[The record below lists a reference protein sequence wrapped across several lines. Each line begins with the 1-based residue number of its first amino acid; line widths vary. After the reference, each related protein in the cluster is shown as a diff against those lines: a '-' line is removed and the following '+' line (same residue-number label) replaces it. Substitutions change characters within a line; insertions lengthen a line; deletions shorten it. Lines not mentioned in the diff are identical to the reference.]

1 MELKKERKRLSPLLK
16 SQEFKV
22 RPRSNL
28 FLKFRNIQ
36 LCHRKKGAKENG
48 RRGMRFLLKSHESG
62 DHFTV
67 TRTAIQKALLKEDQ
81 T

>member
-1 MELKKERKRLSPLLK
+1 MAAAEC
-16 SQEFKV
+16 V
-22 RPRSNL
+22 
-28 FLKFRNIQ
+28 
-36 LCHRKKGAKENG
+36 
-48 RRGMRFLLKSHESG
+48 FLLKSHKSG